1 MKGTAPQKAAR
12 LFVNLAL
19 HPRYAS
25 RYVANNLLHHR
36 SPLDLELPWFSY
48 AAIDFMEDY
57 LDPSLAVFE
66 YGSGGST
73 LFFARRAASVVSV
86 EDNPEWF
93 TRVQE
98 RLAEQQLT
106 NVSLSLAP
114 FNFKD
119 PLGFEHSEYLHA
131 LAGGRFDV
139 IVVDGSEEWTQVRP
153 LCFRYAGQFVRPG
166 GIIVL
171 DDSWRYPSLRR
182 SHHARRVERFQS
194 AGPGRPGVTS
204 TDVFF
209 Y

>member
-25 RYVANNLLHHR
+25 RYVANNLLQHR

-48 AAIDFMEDY
+48 AAIDFLEDY

-93 TRVQE
+93 NRVQK
-98 RLAEQQLT
+98 RLAEQQIT
-106 NVSLSLAP
+106 NVNRLLEQHRVSGPILVVTTAAHISRVMQLCQAHGINAVP
-114 FNFKD
+114 SVTPELRYDEGRTGWRRWWPSFAA
-119 PLGFEHSEYLHA
+119 LRGSESALYEYLA
-131 LAGGRFDV
+131 QAYLT
-139 IVVDGSEEWTQVRP
+139 IT
-153 LCFRYAGQFVRPG
+153 
-166 GIIVL
+166 
-171 DDSWRYPSLRR
+171 
-182 SHHARRVERFQS
+182 
-194 AGPGRPGVTS
+194 
-204 TDVFF
+204 
-209 Y
+209 